1 MGERKRVSER
11 RKLEEDSARSGVETG
26 GTGGDGGGKLV
37 LVSGKRVS

>member
-11 RKLEEDSARSGVETG
+11 RKLEEDRARGGVDTG
-26 GTGGDGGGKLV
+26 GTGGGGGGKLV